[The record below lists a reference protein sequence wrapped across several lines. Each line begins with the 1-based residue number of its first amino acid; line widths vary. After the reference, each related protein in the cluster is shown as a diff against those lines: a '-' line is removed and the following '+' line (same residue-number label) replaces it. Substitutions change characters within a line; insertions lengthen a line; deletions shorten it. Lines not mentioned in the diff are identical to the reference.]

1 MRFRR
6 ASKKIV
12 LYCEGHTEEDVLK
25 PLLNQYLKEL
35 REVQCALEIDNLKG
49 VGQIKREIGDATR
62 RDLTQSGVIAVF
74 ALVDLYGSGFDTV
87 AKVKAELRRRVPP
100 EYRDRFH
107 PHLAVHEIEAWIFA
121 VPQVLNEWLGTTIKP
136 FPNPETINTQNPP
149 AKLLEELT
157 RRHKQSRVP
166 TKRSMAQRLFAKISS
181 QEAYVNEIYSKC
193 KHFKAFVDD
202 LRQTAR
208 R

>member
-1 MRFRR
+1 MRSRKTSR
-6 ASKKIV
+6 KIMI
-12 LYCEGHTEEDVLK
+12 YCEGDTEEDNLK
-25 PLLNQYLKEL
+25 PLLDRYTEECRLQI
-35 REVQCALEIDNLKG
+35 RNLGG
-49 VGQIKREIGDATR
+49 VGQVKRKIGAVTENQLR
-62 RDLTQSGVIAVF
+62 PQTGVIAVF

-87 AKVKAELRRRVPP
+87 AKVKADLRRRVPP

-107 PHLAVHEIEAWIFA
+107 PHVAVHEIEAWIFA

-136 FPNPETINTQNPP
+136 FPNPETINLQNPP

-157 RRHKQSRVP
+157 RRHKQSKVP
-166 TKRSMAQRLFAKISS
+166 TKRVMAQRLFAKISS